1 MTPFIQSIRPL
12 IAGFIAAAAFLA
24 SGCASSRTSFL
35 LSEKTPASHRSS
47 VNDVDSTQAQEVT
60 VADASRLAEN
70 SSLTQPPTPEIR
82 LVGASDFDTSSSF
95 ESLQAIDGAAQ
106 VETISSWS
114 LAAIESIALQQN
126 PALLQASAS
135 AHKAMGYRNQVGRK
149 PNPIVGY
156 QGAQIADKG
165 TDQHAAFYEQEI
177 VRGDK
182 LRRNER
188 VLNQEIQSQLWEVET
203 QRFRVLTDVRQRFY
217 EALAAQRRMKLANEF
232 EVVAVKGVRVAEARM
247 NAKEGTRPEGV

>member
-1 MTPFIQSIRPL
+1 MNPFIHSIRPL

-24 SGCASSRTSFL
+24 AGCTSSRTSFL
-35 LSEKTPASHRSS
+35 LSEKTPASHRSGVS
-47 VNDVDSTQAQEVT
+47 DVASTQAQEVT
-60 VADASRLAEN
+60 AADNSRFEEN
-70 SSLTQPPTPEIR
+70 SSSTQLPTAEIR
-82 LVGASDFDTSSSF
+82 LVGASDIDTSTSL
-95 ESLQAIDGAAQ
+95 ESLPTIAGAAQ
-106 VETISSWS
+106 LETISNWS

-135 AHKAMGYRNQVGRK
+135 ANKAMGYRNQVGRK

-165 TDQHAAFYEQEI
+165 TDQHSAFFEQEI

-188 VLNQEIQSQLWEVET
+188 VLNQEIQS
-203 QRFRVLTDVRQRFY
+203 R
-217 EALAAQRRMKLANEF
+217 
-232 EVVAVKGVRVAEARM
+232 ARW
-247 NAKEGTRPEGV
+247 NCIRCQTAWI